1 MINPVWRLTTPRR
14 LRRWT
19 LALLVA
25 WLVTAVSYQHGDL
38 SPTDSGELPAVI
50 DTPG

>member
-1 MINPVWRLTTPRR
+1 MINPIWRLTTPRR

-25 WLVTAVSYQHGDL
+25 WLVTAVAYHNGDL
-38 SPTDSGELPAVI
+38 SPATRELPIVV